1 MGRTMAVL
9 PCNVMHFMEKN
20 GTVTLTE
27 IRFMPPDA
35 QITFKRFSPHAKPA
49 VLLKVCYKLFA

>member
-1 MGRTMAVL
+1 MAVL